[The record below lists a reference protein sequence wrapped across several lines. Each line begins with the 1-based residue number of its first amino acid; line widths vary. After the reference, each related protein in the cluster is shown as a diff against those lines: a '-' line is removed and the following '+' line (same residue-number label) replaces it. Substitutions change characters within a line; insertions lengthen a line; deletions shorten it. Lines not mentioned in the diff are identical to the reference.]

1 MNLYVQS
8 SRVLLPQSRNLQSLP
23 YKHIKKIPP
32 LFVNNSPTPLF
43 TDFLSLRRWVN
54 RSRTL
59 RRCITL
65 PEIIS
70 SERINTPKQAKPM
83 SKNKVSYSFSQENSQ
98 LKVARV
104 DLAHLSLKTLDSVDQ
119 TRVPLS
125 QVVSDCVKRWFQDT
139 LKEAKAGDSAM
150 RLLVGQMYNSG
161 YGVNKDTETGRA
173 WITKALKSRSS
184 AFKSSNKQ
192 PGLSPSC

>member
-1 MNLYVQS
+1 
-8 SRVLLPQSRNLQSLP
+8 
-23 YKHIKKIPP
+23 
-32 LFVNNSPTPLF
+32 
-43 TDFLSLRRWVN
+43 
-54 RSRTL
+54 
-59 RRCITL
+59 
-65 PEIIS
+65 
-70 SERINTPKQAKPM
+70 M

-104 DLAHLSLKTLDSVDQ
+104 DPAHLSLKTLDSVDQ

-161 YGVNKDTETGRA
+161 YGVNKDTETEEHKAIGSCLD
-173 WITKALKSRSS
+173 TKALKSRSS
-184 AFKSSNKQ
+184 AFKSRAINSQLPSDHFSLQYRQSSGFFDCPPDYFYEILPNASAHAIEVRLDKH
-192 PGLSPSC
+192 GLLFD